1 MKVIK
6 YIVLLFA
13 LVSFDAIARDIDRYL
28 SGSWYNTQQAGHGFS
43 VEVRSSNRTLIYWYV
58 YHPDGTPTFII
69 ADGVNTG
76 NRVTAQAYYN
86 TGMIFGEFDPADRVQ
101 TPWGSITLTWHS
113 CNSATLQ
120 YDSDIDYNGVPWG
133 SGSISLTRLA
143 NIEGVQCA
151 PNPYAGLYMGNF
163 YSQTLNQVIPGFA
176 AIAPNGEFAA
186 VSFDAMAGVGT
197 WSVSGNNFSGR
208 GIAVSADPGFTF
220 SSNLSLSGQI
230 SPGYA
235 MWGSYTVVGGDRG
248 SFEFYAVS
256 ELYRRGISLAE
267 IAGNY
272 TAENL
277 VSGGKGA
284 ATISA
289 SGHISA
295 SDAFGCSYQGQL
307 SVPDSQFNL
316 IAMTVTV
323 SNCGVSNGTYEG
335 YGAQIDYFNL
345 EDQRAIRLVGTNG
358 QYAGVID
365 LYR

>member
-1 MKVIK
+1 M
-6 YIVLLFA
+6 
-13 LVSFDAIARDIDRYL
+13 VSFDATARDIDRYL
-28 SGSWYNTQQAGHGFS
+28 SGSWYNPQQAGHGFS
-43 VEVRSSNRTLIYWYV
+43 VEVLSSNRTLIYWYV

-69 ADGVNTG
+69 ADGINTG

-101 TPWGSITLTWHS
+101 TPWGS
-113 CNSATLQ
+113 
-120 YDSDIDYNGVPWG
+120 
-133 SGSISLTRLA
+133 GSISLTRLA
-143 NIEGVQCA
+143 NIERVQCA
-151 PNPYAGLYMGNF
+151 PNPYAGLYTGNF

-186 VSFDAMAGVGT
+186 ISFDAMAGVGT
-197 WSVSGNNFSGR
+197 WSVSGSNFSGR

-235 MWGSYTVVGGDRG
+235 MWGSYSVVGGDRG
-248 SFEFYAVS
+248 SFEFYAVP

-277 VSGGKGA
+277 VSGGKGT

-295 SDAFGCSYQGQL
+295 SDAFGCSYQGNCQSRTL
-307 SVPDSQFNL
+307 S
-316 IAMTVTV
+316 
-323 SNCGVSNGTYEG
+323 
-335 YGAQIDYFNL
+335 
-345 EDQRAIRLVGTNG
+345 
-358 QYAGVID
+358 
-365 LYR
+365 